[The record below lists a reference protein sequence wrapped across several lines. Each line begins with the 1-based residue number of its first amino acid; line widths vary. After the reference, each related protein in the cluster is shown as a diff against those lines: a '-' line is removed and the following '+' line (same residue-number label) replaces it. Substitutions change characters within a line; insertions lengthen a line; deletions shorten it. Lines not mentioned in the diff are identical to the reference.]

1 MGMGTTDLGFEPVV
15 HGGREPNG
23 GGVSPAGSGCVRRAV
38 RLAQRV
44 RAAEHGEVLDIEAVG
59 GEGLDHEAD
68 VAVQERKLAAAGG
81 VGCAAVPREEREG
94 EGEVPE
100 RGDGGGKVHVEERG
114 AGRAS
119 GDEACI
125 RERGVRT

>member
-1 MGMGTTDLGFEPVV
+1 MGTTDLGFEPVV

-94 EGEVPE
+94 EGEV
-100 RGDGGGKVHVEERG
+100 HVEERG